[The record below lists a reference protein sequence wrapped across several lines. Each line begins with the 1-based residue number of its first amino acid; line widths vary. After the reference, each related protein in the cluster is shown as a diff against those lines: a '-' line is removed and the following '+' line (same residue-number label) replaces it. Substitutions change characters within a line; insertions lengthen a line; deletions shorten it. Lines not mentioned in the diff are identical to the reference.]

1 MAQQRFFAALLTA
14 AALTACSAQDT
25 VNYTA
30 PEQGDP
36 EFFKV
41 RDSMADEVYV
51 TDDSTKREWFD
62 DIRRVYIAPLNLSQM
77 QIIQPHGVDDEEQ
90 WEVDD
95 IEKSVVV
102 KTFLNEFTVA
112 LEADQAFHV
121 VTNREDAQAVLA
133 ARVIAVHP
141 YRSRAEA
148 AAEGGRGKG
157 AVTISIALVDPSD
170 GTAVIRAIDTK
181 STDDVS
187 ALDTIHEERDAIDAL
202 FESWGHQA
210 RRSLLFL
217 QGRLDAVPT
226 PILLKRQ
233 PRAELL

>member
-1 MAQQRFFAALLTA
+1 MTPLRLFTALLVTA
-14 AALTACSAQDT
+14 AMAACSAQNT
-25 VNYTA
+25 VNYSA

-51 TDDSTKREWFD
+51 TEDNSKREWFD
-62 DIRRVYIAPLNLSQM
+62 DIRRVYIAPLNMSQM
-77 QIIQPHGVDDEEQ
+77 QIIQPHGVDDDEE

-95 IEKSVVV
+95 IEQGVVV
-102 KTFLNEFTVA
+102 KTFLNEMTVA

-121 VTNREDAQAVLA
+121 VSKREDAQAVLA

-148 AAEGGRGKG
+148 AVEGGRGKG
-157 AVTISIALVDPSD
+157 AVTMSFALVDPADS
-170 GTAVIRAIDTK
+170 TVVIRAIDTK
-181 STDDVS
+181 STDDIS
-187 ALDTIHEERDAIDAL
+187 ALETIQEDRDAIDIL
-202 FESWGHQA
+202 FESWGHQL
-210 RRSLLFL
+210 RRSLLFV

-233 PRAELL
+233 PREGLL